1 MVTGKRVPNHDDR
14 PETPLRFKSLDHG
27 FSIHSRETKLT
38 RLSDAVSWKRYPIP
52 AGSAGGQID
61 LAVGEVGE
69 GSPETLVTAGI
80 HGDEGPWG
88 AWAIRKMLE
97 GATLDDLQGTLRIV
111 PVTNPLAMEADA
123 RCSPLDDLDLNRA
136 FPGNPDGSH
145 TERLADA
152 ITRHALGD
160 AEVVIDLH
168 GGGSWCVNSF
178 AFHFPSDEDLAQ
190 AFQPPFIVDAKL
202 RDSTLTGYARSQ
214 GARVTAVEMGG
225 RCGDEEDWAA
235 RIASGLRRALG
246 VAGVMSSVP
255 YESGLPDPVKVG
267 PTKVLRP
274 SRGGIFS
281 PVLSAKAIGT
291 IVARGTVLGKLLDPI
306 TMETVEIFEA
316 PYPETAVLLL
326 RPRLAVVERGAM
338 TYVVASPEEE

>member
-1 MVTGKRVPNHDDR
+1 
-14 PETPLRFKSLDHG
+14 
-27 FSIHSRETKLT
+27 LT
-38 RLSDAVSWKRYPIP
+38 RLSNAVTWKRYPIP
-52 AGSAGGQID
+52 AGPAGGQID

-97 GATLDDLQGTLRIV
+97 AATLDELKGAIRIV
-111 PVTNPLAMEADA
+111 PVTNPLAMEADS
-123 RCSPLDDLDLNRA
+123 RGSPLDDLDLNRA

-160 AEVVIDLH
+160 ADSVIDLH

-178 AFHFPSDEDLAQ
+178 AFQFPGGEGLAQ
-190 AFQPPFIVDAKL
+190 AFQPPIIVDAKL
-202 RDSTLTGYARSQ
+202 RDSTLTGYARAR
-214 GARVTAVEMGG
+214 GARVTAIEMGG
-225 RCGDEEDWAA
+225 RCSDEEGWAD
-235 RIASGLRRALG
+235 RIGKGLRRALG
-246 VAGVMSSVP
+246 VAGVMASAPFGSR
-255 YESGLPDPVKVG
+255 LPDPVKVG

-281 PVLSAKAIGT
+281 PVLGARAIGT
-291 IVARGTVLGKLLDPI
+291 VVAGGTVLGRLLDPVS
-306 TMETVEIFEA
+306 METVEVFEA

-326 RPRLAVVERGAM
+326 RPRLAVLEGGAM
-338 TYVVASPEEE
+338 TYVVASPEDE

>member
-1 MVTGKRVPNHDDR
+1 M
-14 PETPLRFKSLDHG
+14 
-27 FSIHSRETKLT
+27 TKL
-38 RLSDAVSWKRYPIP
+38 SNAVSWKRYPIP
-52 AGSAGGQID
+52 AGTAGGKID

-97 GATLDDLQGTLRIV
+97 DATLDELQGTIRIV

-160 AEVVIDLH
+160 TDSVIDLH

-178 AFHFPSDEDLAQ
+178 GFQFPGGEDLAQ
-190 AFQPPFIVDAKL
+190 AFQPPIIVDGRL
-202 RDSTLTGYARSQ
+202 RDLTLTNYARSK
-214 GARVTAVEMGG
+214 GARVTAIEMGG
-225 RCGDEEDWAA
+225 RCIDEEGWAD
-235 RIASGLRRALG
+235 RISRGLRRALG
-246 VAGVMSSVP
+246 VAGTMASVP

-267 PTKVLRP
+267 PTRVLRP
-274 SRGGIFS
+274 SRGGIFY
-281 PVLSAKAIGT
+281 PVLPAEAIGT
-291 IVARGTVLGKLLDPI
+291 VVAGETVLGRLLDSVS
-306 TMETVEIFEA
+306 METLEVFEA
-316 PYPETAVLLL
+316 PFPETAVLLL
-326 RPRLAVVERGAM
+326 RPRLSVLEGGAM
-338 TYVVASPEEE
+338 TYVVASPEDE